1 MILKPISTFSWCLA
15 AGTLAGCFTAM
26 AEPATLTRID
36 LPDWRSRCET
46 YRSDGVKADFLRD
59 KDVRRTGKFSLGI
72 RHLDLERGT
81 ALHQT
86 APIPAGEGCTYAASA
101 WVKRRAAAASIAL
114 RFLDEQNAYIDG
126 PQEGAELEGDG
137 DWQELTV
144 TAVAPPGTVA
154 LRVFMLGRLGECWF
168 DDLSLRDDLPGEV
181 RKRLARQEQKLTK
194 LNLLKSH
201 RARLV
206 AGFAAIRKELDTGV
220 DRKRLL
226 ARLRNLNS
234 DITGGINLVVLPS
247 QGIARINVQAPHLAD
262 GSPVTGLEVTCS
274 RAADGRTIGKVAK
287 GQWKDGRGSAEID
300 LRALPPDDYTLTV
313 ALRAGARTIDT
324 GTCHLNKLAE
334 PWLEELEADIDKV
347 PWPWTEVSLREGKR
361 SAKVSVWGR
370 EYLFKSSTLPE
381 QIVTRGANI
390 LEQPIRWRV
399 RTAEREIALDL
410 DEREVES
417 SEPTALLFRGAEH
430 GGGLEIQAKVRV
442 EFDGMIW
449 YECSMTQQSGAPVQR
464 LDLVIPLRPE
474 HARYRHFPGH
484 KPSDRADTGENNVTA
499 GKDFTRALPKYGFC
513 WLGDEERGLNWFFDN
528 PSQFLLDDPEQAVTI
543 RRDGEAMSLEI
554 CFVDHPVSWKKPVR
568 FAFGLQPTPTRP
580 LPDGW
585 RLRGN
590 QQWVGEDWVFPWTKE
605 AWSQFGAG
613 FPKSNDPALYRMVL
627 AYHRR
632 HHSKVAPF
640 AIMTWR
646 DRQSPLFNYYREDWA
661 IPGAISDYSKTRS
674 FWFGN
679 YICAQ
684 SESYRAWLPY
694 MLRRF
699 VADYNL
705 DGLYHDIQEPHFCT
719 NENHGCAPGRWDTMG
734 MRKLNRRIY
743 SMLHENNRPRMKI
756 DHSSALLHDAIA
768 CFADVVVSG
777 EELCADGI
785 DNPSD
790 IPPHLVYDDYFKV
803 PGIRAHLIATGMIA
817 GQRGPI
823 PLFLPEFRVN
833 YKAGTRGLMA
843 LLLPCDGWNIWQG
856 RSDFQVMH
864 ALGRAARDFG
874 LGKTDVEFHGYWSKD
889 LPVRISTDNQAAPEV
904 RTSVWSRP
912 GHGALVVVANHNLD
926 RDIDTRITLDL
937 PRLGLADGAEAADAE
952 HRLQWLPTRGT
963 IRARVKAKD
972 YRLFWLRPGMAAG
985 SDTPEI
991 PMAAESHIAGRM
1003 PELADA
1009 QQVVTAGRLAGGAT
1023 TRFAQPITFRSPV
1036 RVTAVSLLLGEKAE
1050 PWDFKTVP
1058 QPAGTVNPFLLRDP
1072 RIEII
1077 RPAADGTPGGD
1088 IVAPHHWISYTECR
1102 PQDKEPRYRTFHFDR
1117 FVDLE
1122 AGTYLLV
1129 LSKDAER
1136 EDRSHVLYW
1145 HAVPITG
1152 THPAMQFDGTTWTPS
1167 DLTAAVG
1174 VYGYQRK

>member
-1 MILKPISTFSWCLA
+1 
-15 AGTLAGCFTAM
+15 
-26 AEPATLTRID
+26 
-36 LPDWRSRCET
+36 
-46 YRSDGVKADFLRD
+46 
-59 KDVRRTGKFSLGI
+59 
-72 RHLDLERGT
+72 
-81 ALHQT
+81 
-86 APIPAGEGCTYAASA
+86 
-101 WVKRRAAAASIAL
+101 
-114 RFLDEQNAYIDG
+114 
-126 PQEGAELEGDG
+126 
-137 DWQELTV
+137 
-144 TAVAPPGTVA
+144 
-154 LRVFMLGRLGECWF
+154 
-168 DDLSLRDDLPGEV
+168 
-181 RKRLARQEQKLTK
+181 
-194 LNLLKSH
+194 
-201 RARLV
+201 
-206 AGFAAIRKELDTGV
+206 
-220 DRKRLL
+220 
-226 ARLRNLNS
+226 
-234 DITGGINLVVLPS
+234 
-247 QGIARINVQAPHLAD
+247 
-262 GSPVTGLEVTCS
+262 
-274 RAADGRTIGKVAK
+274 
-287 GQWKDGRGSAEID
+287 
-300 LRALPPDDYTLTV
+300 
-313 ALRAGARTIDT
+313 
-324 GTCHLNKLAE
+324 
-334 PWLEELEADIDKV
+334 
-347 PWPWTEVSLREGKR
+347 
-361 SAKVSVWGR
+361 
-370 EYLFKSSTLPE
+370 
-381 QIVTRGANI
+381 
-390 LEQPIRWRV
+390 
-399 RTAEREIALDL
+399 
-410 DEREVES
+410 
-417 SEPTALLFRGAEH
+417 
-430 GGGLEIQAKVRV
+430 
-442 EFDGMIW
+442 
-449 YECSMTQQSGAPVQR
+449 
-464 LDLVIPLRPE
+464 
-474 HARYRHFPGH
+474 
-484 KPSDRADTGENNVTA
+484 
-499 GKDFTRALPKYGFC
+499 
-513 WLGDEERGLNWFFDN
+513 
-528 PSQFLLDDPEQAVTI
+528 
-543 RRDGEAMSLEI
+543 
-554 CFVDHPVSWKKPVR
+554 
-568 FAFGLQPTPTRP
+568 
-580 LPDGW
+580 
-585 RLRGN
+585 
-590 QQWVGEDWVFPWTKE
+590 
-605 AWSQFGAG
+605 
-613 FPKSNDPALYRMVL
+613 
-627 AYHRR
+627 
-632 HHSKVAPF
+632 
-640 AIMTWR
+640 
-646 DRQSPLFNYYREDWA
+646 
-661 IPGAISDYSKTRS
+661 
-674 FWFGN
+674 
-679 YICAQ
+679 
-684 SESYRAWLPY
+684 

-874 LGKTDVEFHGYWSKD
+874 LGKTDVEFYGYWSKD

-912 GHGALVVVANHNLD
+912 GHGALVVVANHDLD
-926 RDIDTRITLDL
+926 REIVARITLDL
-937 PRLGLADGAEAADAE
+937 PRLGLGAGAEAADAE
-952 HRLQWLPTRGT
+952 HRLQWLPTRGS

-972 YRLFWLRPGMAAG
+972 YRLFWLRPGTAAG
-985 SDTPEI
+985 ADVPEI
-991 PMAAESHIAGRM
+991 PMAAESHIAGRT
-1003 PELADA
+1003 PELADVR
-1009 QQVVTAGRLAGGAT
+1009 QVVTAGRLAGSDT

-1129 LSKDAER
+1129 LSKDAEND
-1136 EDRSHVLYW
+1136 DRSHVLYW